1 MNIHIPENLRCEY
14 EKNPLG
20 VQRIRPLLSWQFPE
34 KAASESGWQKAY
46 QIVASSSEA
55 LLQEGI
61 YDRWDSGVVESRRC
75 YAVPYQ
81 GVEPKSGERIF
92 WMVRIQDQSGV
103 FSSFSKPA
111 WFEMGLLEESDWK
124 GNWMSFLG
132 GLIGNGILMRYSF
145 RCQPGKIVR
154 ARAYVCCVG
163 YHELRINGRRIG
175 DRLLDPAP
183 TDYSKTVLYT
193 AYDVTESL
201 LPEDNVIGLILGTGW
216 AGQPKVLV
224 QLNIEYEDG
233 SRQEEYTDWGIG
245 WCVAK
250 GPILYNSIYDGED
263 YDARLEKEGWDTPA
277 YEPQF
282 LKEHQR
288 PGGWILATVVEDPGG
303 RKTGA
308 LLPPIRI
315 VRRSQPSCIGKLED
329 GSLLYDAGQNQTG
342 WIRIQVSGA
351 AGARVTLTFAE
362 ELTEQGTL
370 NRTALRLARCQDN
383 YILRGDKD
391 VEEYAPRFTYH
402 GFRYFTV
409 QTQGDVKLHT
419 LSVEFLHTDLH
430 ENARFHSDNP
440 FFNRLSQVMKH
451 TDACNLMGIPTDCSQ
466 RDERHGW
473 TTDMTSRAEGCTYHY
488 DMASFFEK
496 WAGDIRDTQNK
507 DGYFA
512 DTAPFRW
519 GRRPCDPQ
527 VNTPVSLVLLLYRT
541 YGNKRLMEESYEG
554 LMRYVHALLK
564 ETEDLIIS
572 RTGFGEWACP
582 REECYPEPY
591 GAGAVSMHVTAALV
605 STAYLYL
612 SISQLR
618 EMAQILGKKDV
629 SYLTALMEDLRRKYN
644 DRFFHPQ
651 TMQYDQGSQSANAL
665 SLDLGLASG
674 KDVSGIV
681 ENILADIKSHNC
693 HMTTGNMGTKA
704 LIEVLCR
711 YGKEDTVYDLMME
724 KTSPSFGYM
733 LDKGATTIWERWE
746 ADKDND
752 IMNSRNQPMLAAA
765 CVWFYKYLGG
775 IQISMDQNGIQKL
788 LIAPCVPDKMKQVQ
802 AGMDIL
808 NGPVSVSWTKEEAE
822 FSLEVEIPFNT
833 RAEVRIPEKCGIL
846 KEILRNGTQY
856 PASFE
861 HIDGIGTVLH
871 LGSGAYHM
879 VASKCAEKE

>member
-20 VQRIRPLLSWQFPE
+20 VQRIHPMLSWQVRE
-34 KAASESGWQKAY
+34 EASPESGWQRAY
-46 QIVASSSEA
+46 QIVASSEET
-55 LLQEGI
+55 LLHEGI

-75 YAVPYQ
+75 YAIPYQ
-81 GVEPKSGERIF
+81 GTAPKSGERIY
-92 WMVRIQDQSGV
+92 WMVRIQDQSGE
-103 FSSFSKPA
+103 FSAFSESS
-111 WFEMGLLEESDWK
+111 WFEMGLLEEDDWK

-145 RCQPGKIVR
+145 CCQQKKIVR

-163 YHELRINGRRIG
+163 YHELRLNGHKTG

-183 TDYSKTVLYT
+183 TDYGKTVLYT
-193 AYDVTESL
+193 TYDVTADL
-201 LPEDNVIGLILGTGW
+201 LPKDNVIGLVLGTGW

-233 SRQEEYTDWGIG
+233 SRQEEFTDWGIG

-263 YDARLEKEGWDTPA
+263 YDARLEKDGWDTPG
-277 YEPQF
+277 YEPRF
-282 LKEHQR
+282 LQEHQR
-288 PGGWILATVVEDPGG
+288 PNGWILATVVEDPGG
-303 RKTGA
+303 HKTGA

-315 VRRSQPSCIGKLED
+315 VERAVPSYVGRLED
-329 GSLLYDAGQNQTG
+329 GSLLYDVGRNQTG
-342 WIRIQVSGA
+342 WVRIQVSGT
-351 AGARVTLTFAE
+351 AGAKVTLTFAE
-362 ELTEQGTL
+362 ELTEKGTL
-370 NRTALRLARCQDN
+370 NRTALRLARCQDS
-383 YILRGDKD
+383 YVLRGDKD

-409 QTQGDVKLHT
+409 QTEGDVKLHS
-419 LSVEFLHTDLH
+419 LSAEFLHTDLQ
-430 ENARFHSDNP
+430 ENAWFQSDNV
-440 FFNRLSQVMKH
+440 FFNQLSQVMRH
-451 TDACNLMGIPTDCSQ
+451 TDACNLMGIPTDCAQ

-496 WAGDIRDTQNK
+496 WARDIQDTRNQ

-527 VNTPVSLVLLLYRT
+527 VNTPVSLVLLMYQT
-541 YGNKRLMEESYEG
+541 YGDKRLMEESYDS
-554 LMRYVHALLK
+554 LMQYVHLLLK

-582 REECYPEPY
+582 QEECYPEPY

-612 SISQLR
+612 SLSQLR
-618 EMAQILGKKDV
+618 EMARILGKKDV
-629 SYLTALMEDLRRKYN
+629 SYLSSLMEAVRAKYN
-644 DRFFHPQ
+644 NRFFHPD
-651 TMQYDQGSQSANAL
+651 TRQYDQGSQSSNAL
-665 SLDLGLASG
+665 SLDLGLA
-674 KDVSGIV
+674 DEEDISGIV
-681 ENILADIKSHNC
+681 ENILSDIQLHNS
-693 HMTTGNMGTKA
+693 HMTTGNMGTKS
-704 LIEVLCR
+704 LVEVLCR
-711 YGKEDTVYDLMME
+711 YGKENTVYDLMMQ

-733 LDKGATTIWERWE
+733 LEKGATTIWERWE
-746 ADKDND
+746 ADRDND

-775 IQISMDQNGIQKL
+775 IQISMDDQGIQEL
-788 LIAPCVPDKMKQVQ
+788 SIAPCVPDKMKHVQ
-802 AGMDIL
+802 AGMNIL
-808 NGPVSVSWTKEEAE
+808 NGPVSVSWTKSERE
-822 FSLEVEIPFNT
+822 FCLEVEIPFNT
-833 RAEVRIPEKCGIL
+833 QAKIRIPKKCGSL
-846 KEILRNGTQY
+846 KEIFRNGTKY
-856 PASFE
+856 HTDRNHVTDA
-861 HIDGIGTVLH
+861 GTILH
-871 LGSGAYHM
+871 LGSGTYRM
-879 VASKCAEKE
+879 NLG